1 MDELRV
7 VELFAGYG
15 SQSMALKRANINF
28 KTVAIAEIDKDALNS
43 YEAIHGKPNNLGD
56 ITQVKGEDVPDHD
69 FLTYSFPCTDISVSG
84 AMKGLLEG
92 SGTSSSTLW
101 DVKRVIEAKKPK
113 FLMMENVDNLVIKF
127 MDDYLLWLA
136 YLKSQGY
143 RTVWKVIDAV
153 SYVPQRRKRVIAISQ
168 LEGEPFLFPDDP
180 EERTYDLIDVL
191 EDLDDAEAL
200 ESFKDPT
207 VRSATVDPVTY
218 YNPNSDYYKLQP
230 ENSRASFIGYIGN
243 QPKQATRVY
252 EPITASTLTAN
263 GGGQGGK
270 TGLYHL
276 GTHIRNL
283 TPLEAWRIMG
293 VSDED
298 FYKAK
303 AVGTV
308 KTQLLRQAGNSIVVD
323 IMVPIFARLF
333 KNYMKETN

>member
-7 VELFAGYG
+7 VELFSGYG

-28 KTVAIAEIDKDALNS
+28 KTVAIAEIDEHAIKS
-43 YEAIHGKPNNLGD
+43 YEAIHGTTYNLGD
-56 ITQVKGEDVPDHD
+56 ITKVDGELVPDHD

-101 DVKRVIEAKKPK
+101 DVKRVIEAKKPR

-127 MDDYLLWLA
+127 KEDFLLWVN
-136 YLKSQGY
+136 YLSTQGY
-143 RTVWKVIDAV
+143 TTTWRVIDAEP
-153 SYVPQRRKRVIAISQ
+153 YVPQRRKRVIAISQ
-168 LEGEPFLFPDDP
+168 LDGKAFLFPKDP
-180 EERTYDLIDVL
+180 EKRTYNLIDVL
-191 EDLDDAEAL
+191 EDFDDAEVL
-200 ESFKDPT
+200 DSFKDPT
-207 VRSATVDPVTY
+207 VKIAKVDPVTY
-218 YNPNSDYYKLQP
+218 YNPKSDYYKTQP
-230 ENSRASFIGYIGN
+230 DNSRASFIGYIGN

-252 EPITASTLTAN
+252 LPITASTLTAN

-283 TPLEAWRIMG
+283 SPLEAWRIMG

-323 IMVPIFARLF
+323 IMVPIFEKLF
-333 KNYMKETN
+333 KDYMKDKQ

>member
-1 MDELRV
+1 MEELRV

-28 KTVAIAEIDKDALNS
+28 KTVAIAEIDEHAINS
-43 YEAIHGKPNNLGD
+43 YEAIHGSTYNLGD
-56 ITQVKGEDVPDHD
+56 ITKVEGEDVPDHD

-101 DVKRVIEAKKPK
+101 DVKRVIEAKKPR

-127 MDDYLLWLA
+127 KEDFLLWLGF
-136 YLKSQGY
+136 LKYQGY
-143 RTVWKVIDAV
+143 TTTWRVIDAEP
-153 SYVPQRRKRVIAISQ
+153 YVPQRRKRVIAISQ
-168 LEGEPFLFPDDP
+168 LDGKAFLFPKDP
-180 EERTYDLIDVL
+180 EERTYNLIDVL
-191 EDLDDAEAL
+191 EDLNDAEAL
-200 ESFKDPT
+200 KSFKDPSI
-207 VRSATVDPVTY
+207 RSYTVDPVTY
-218 YNPNSDYYKLQP
+218 YNPISDYYKKQP
-230 ENSRASFIGYIGN
+230 DNSRASFIGYIGN

-308 KTQLLRQAGNSIVVD
+308 KTQLLKQAGNSIVVD

>member
-1 MDELRV
+1 MEELRV

-15 SQSMALKRANINF
+15 SQSMALKRANINY
-28 KTVAIAEIDKDALNS
+28 KTVAIAEIDEHAINS
-43 YEAIHGKPNNLGD
+43 YEAIHSNTYNLGD
-56 ITQVKGEDVPDHD
+56 ITKVEGEDVPDHD

-84 AMKGLLEG
+84 AMKGLLEN

-101 DVKRVIEAKKPK
+101 DVKRVIEAKKPSY
-113 FLMMENVDNLVIKF
+113 LMMENVDNLVIKF

-136 YLKSQGY
+136 YLNSQGY
-143 RTVWKVIDAV
+143 TTTWRVID
-153 SYVPQRRKRVIAISQ
+153 SETYVPQRRKRVIAISQ
-168 LEGEPFLFPDDP
+168 LNGQAFLFPKDP

-200 ESFKDPT
+200 ESFKDPS

-283 TPLEAWRIMG
+283 SPLEAWRVMG

-298 FYKAK
+298 FYKAQ
-303 AVGTV
+303 AVGTK

-323 IMVPIFARLF
+323 IMVPIFEKLF